1 MTLLAREGRLLMGKV
16 DLSLTSRRGYDPGK
30 PYWYRALWLVVEA
43 LTLLNPVLVSYGLKT
58 KILRAF
64 GAKIG
69 KNVLIKPGLH
79 VKYPWHLVVGDNV
92 WLGERA
98 WIDNFVPVTIG
109 DNACV
114 SQGAY
119 LCTGNHDW
127 SDPGMGLVVKPI
139 AVEPGAWVG
148 AFARVGPGVTV
159 GEEAIVALGSVL
171 LSDAEPRG
179 VYRGNP
185 AVRIRERT
193 IRDTP
198 GPPNRRDDRSV
209 L

>member
-1 MTLLAREGRLLMGKV
+1 MSRV
-16 DLSLTSRRGYDPGK
+16 NLSWTSNRGYHPGK
-30 PYWYRALWLVVEA
+30 PFWCRSLWLVVETA
-43 LTLLNPVLVSYGLKT
+43 TLLNPIFISYGLKAR
-58 KILRAF
+58 ILRAF

-69 KNVLIKPGLH
+69 RNVIIKPGLH
-79 VKYPWHLVVGDNV
+79 VKYPWHLTVGDNV

-139 AVEPGAWVG
+139 TIEVGAWVG

-159 GEEAIVALGSVL
+159 GEEAILALGSVL
-171 LSDAEPRG
+171 LTDAAPRG
-179 VYRGNP
+179 IYRGNP
-185 AVRIRERT
+185 AERVRERT
-193 IRDTP
+193 IRDEP
-198 GPPNRRDDRSV
+198 GPPRRRDARSV
-209 L
+209 A